1 MATVTGVV
9 MNGIVVPNSP
19 LPEGARVEIYL
30 DPSSIEMEPEL
41 KEELMAW
48 QQGNAEALA
57 LVERLAQE
65 DEANEKR

>member
-1 MATVTGVV
+1 MAIITGVV

-19 LPEGARVEIYL
+19 LPEGARVEIHL

-41 KEELMAW
+41 REELMAW
-48 QQGNAEALA
+48 QLGSAEALT

-65 DEANEKR
+65 EQANEKR